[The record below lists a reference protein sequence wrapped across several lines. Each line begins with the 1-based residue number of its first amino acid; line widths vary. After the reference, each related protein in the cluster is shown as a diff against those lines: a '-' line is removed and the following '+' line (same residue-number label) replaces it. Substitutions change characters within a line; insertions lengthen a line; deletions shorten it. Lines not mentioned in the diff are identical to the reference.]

1 MGAHRMDQATKAST
15 RSKTTSVHHVGLI
28 KVEAKQ
34 RPLFPGHRLPDILF
48 GGFLSLLPCH
58 FLFFPFWFGLIYRSL
73 GVAFEPSQE
82 CLPRLRESPNG
93 ESPGCSQES
102 LSFSARVTWW
112 LSCMVLRGLLSLL
125 DVTVGPLGHSVP
137 SVARRDHWGKTDA
150 FLSASDSQYSHS
162 IVDRL

>member
-1 MGAHRMDQATKAST
+1 MDQATKAST

-34 RPLFPGHRLPDILF
+34 RPLFPSHRLPDILY

-112 LSCMVLRGLLSLL
+112 LSCMVLRSPLTVGCDCWATRPFCALSHTERPLGKKGGLSL
-125 DVTVGPLGHSVP
+125 
-137 SVARRDHWGKTDA
+137 
-150 FLSASDSQYSHS
+150 SQ
-162 IVDRL
+162 

>member
-1 MGAHRMDQATKAST
+1 MGGTQKGSGHKGIHPQQDNF
-15 RSKTTSVHHVGLI
+15 VHHVRLI
-28 KVEAKQ
+28 VVEAKQ
-34 RPLFPGHRLPDILF
+34 RAFFPGHRLPDILF
-48 GGFLSLLPCH
+48 GGCLSLLPCH

-73 GVAFEPSQE
+73 GIASEPSQE

-93 ESPGCSQES
+93 ESPGCSQEF

-137 SVARRDHWGKTDA
+137 SVTRRDHWGKRDV

-162 IVDRL
+162 MVDRL